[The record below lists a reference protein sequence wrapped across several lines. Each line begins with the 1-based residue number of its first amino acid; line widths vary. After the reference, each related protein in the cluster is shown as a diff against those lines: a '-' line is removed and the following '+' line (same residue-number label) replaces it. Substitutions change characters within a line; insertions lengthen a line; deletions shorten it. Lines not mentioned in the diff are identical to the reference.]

1 MEWVDDAEPGGEVAE
16 GEFYAYLVVVESARH
31 GVVLTRFR
39 KGHLG
44 NPGVPFPLA
53 VAGDAARNAVFF
65 PLGRGPGRPGGEPEL
80 EALVATAQLYAEHFE
95 AGESLEGYPA
105 WQQPRVILS
114 SDTGESRIDLP
125 RAAGVDYLALLDKPE
140 PAMVF
145 LPGRKRFACER
156 CSASVFT
163 RRGEIFTCNGCGA
176 QYKGI
181 QEADDDDR
189 ANC

>member
-95 AGESLEGYPA
+95 AGESLEGHSA
-105 WQQPRVILS
+105 WQH
-114 SDTGESRIDLP
+114 
-125 RAAGVDYLALLDKPE
+125 
-140 PAMVF
+140 
-145 LPGRKRFACER
+145 LPGRKRFACEL